1 MLFPMLRI
9 TSISFP
15 RIEDMVSSY
24 KTVLFFISMVTFW
37 AGAVGA
43 ALLSEVLSAGF
54 LPPLEELPLAGGL
67 LPEGVVPLAGGLLPE
82 GMVPLAGGLPPEG
95 ELPLVEVLVL
105 VEEEPPEEE
114 LLPFVCPLL
123 WLACGA

>member
-1 MLFPMLRI
+1 MADEANGIDMGVTPD
-9 TSISFP
+9 TGSIP
-15 RIEDMVSSY
+15 D
-24 KTVLFFISMVTFW
+24 
-37 AGAVGA
+37 
-43 ALLSEVLSAGF
+43 ALIMRASALSTT
-54 LPPLEELPLAGGL
+54 LPLAGGL

-82 GMVPLAGGLPPEG
+82 GVVPLAGGLPPEG
-95 ELPLVEVLVL
+95 VVPLAGGLLPEGELPLVEVLLL

>member
-1 MLFPMLRI
+1 
-9 TSISFP
+9 
-15 RIEDMVSSY
+15 
-24 KTVLFFISMVTFW
+24 MVTFL

-67 LPEGVVPLAGGLLPE
+67 PPEGVVPLAGGLLPEGVVPLAGGLLPE
-82 GMVPLAGGLPPEG
+82 G
-95 ELPLVEVLVL
+95 ELPLVEVLPL
-105 VEEEPPEEE
+105 VEEEAPEEE